1 MSPPLNWCFLPGHDG
16 VRAENL
22 VRSSD
27 QWSCP
32 ELTRGAFREV
42 PPLRTGVIGL
52 GVIAPYFL
60 DAIERNPDCVLTAVC
75 DHDAGRL
82 GGHNVAG
89 YLDYREFLRREA
101 IDLAVIT
108 LPNHLH
114 EAAIEACLTSG
125 VHVCCEK
132 PLTLSRSSAQRLQA
146 MAAERDRVL
155 TVASHRRHNGH
166 LVRLARQVSPARA
179 AHVLVRYYEA
189 IEEHSGDDA
198 WYQDP
203 ARSGG
208 GCLVDN
214 GPNALDM
221 ARVVAGEMAV
231 KATRLGEVLAGVE
244 YRAQLLLLAAAG
256 AAVTV
261 DLRWDYPGQLKD
273 VTVFLDDGSTLS
285 ADLLAGYQGLK
296 GSLAHEYDGIIA
308 HVVACIRG
316 QETADDVTALAGLVE
331 DAYELAGR

>member
-1 MSPPLNWCFLPGHDG
+1 VEYSPLL
-16 VRAENL
+16 
-22 VRSSD
+22 
-27 QWSCP
+27 
-32 ELTRGAFREV
+32 
-42 PPLRTGVIGL
+42 TGVIGL

-82 GGHNVAG
+82 GGHNVAS
-89 YLDYREFLRREA
+89 YLDYRELLRREA

-108 LPNHLH
+108 LPNYLH
-114 EAAIEACLTSG
+114 EAAIEACLDSG

-146 MAAERDRVL
+146 MAAVRDRVL
-155 TVASHRRHNGH
+155 TVASHCRHNGH
-166 LVRLARQVSPARA
+166 LARLARQVSPARA

-198 WYQDP
+198 WSQDP

-231 KATRLGEVLAGVE
+231 KAARLGEVLTGVE
-244 YRAQLLLLAAAG
+244 YRAQLLLLATAG

-273 VTVFLDDGSTLS
+273 VTVFLDSER
-285 ADLLAGYQGLK
+285 A
-296 GSLAHEYDGIIA
+296 
-308 HVVACIRG
+308 
-316 QETADDVTALAGLVE
+316 ALALTEAVTLVARE
-331 DAYELAGR
+331 GVSDEIFAAAARHFTEAALARLLWTIAAINAWNRVAIATRMIPPDQS